1 MIDEIIA
8 VPVPVPCTD
17 VDTIK
22 RIGELRAAVWR
33 GEGVPFHCQS
43 DGWTDAYDALPT
55 CHHWVILDGD
65 GSQIVACARLT
76 VHASADHRTIKL
88 FADHGHALQFPVAVL
103 GRLVV
108 AAPFRRRGYA
118 KQLNQ
123 VQLQAAK
130 DLGCTTIVVAATHV
144 NVNMLLKLGFAHL
157 MQHASPVT
165 VIFDDRP
172 TTVFY
177 AMHCV
182 MP

>member
-1 MIDEIIA
+1 MQI
-8 VPVPVPCTD
+8 VPVTYDD
-17 VDTIK
+17 VDAIQ

-33 GEGVPFHCQS
+33 GEGVPFQCQS

-76 VHASADHRTIKL
+76 VHACADHHDIKL
-88 FADHGHALQFPVAVL
+88 FAEHGHALQFPVAVL

-118 KQLNQ
+118 QQLHQ
-123 VQLQAAK
+123 VRIQAAK
-130 DLGCTTIVVAATHV
+130 DLGCASIVVTATEI
-144 NVNMLLKLGFAHL
+144 NVHALLKMGFAHL
-157 MQHASPVT
+157 MQHGSPVT
-165 VIFDDRP
+165 VTFDNRP
-172 TTVFY
+172 STVFY